1 MIFLSPGRFFAA
13 NELKILMG
21 YILCNY
27 EFKFENGKRPENTCF
42 AYSCVPDMSAKIM
55 YRERA
60 DRNESFANSCLPA
73 I

>member
-1 MIFLSPGRFFAA
+1 
-13 NELKILMG
+13 MG